1 MDLQSIKNV
10 EIQHTPKLPSALA
23 LELISLAVQERKRI
37 SARRIV
43 ETIIAFA
50 KPFNLNPKRC
60 QKVFEIVPSLRA
72 GWTRR
77 GSNVPKRKKES
88 DDGSDRGWR
97 SPDRAAGHT
106 LQRYVQPCSA
116 PFLSNLSRPH
126 SKKKKTK
133 GSEPQES
140 SRDSLSS
147 VRLTCLHRQ
156 HHSFDSYKA
165 SFAHGSP
172 FTCHYVRRKSRM
184 LAVTRN
190 RPRHCALR
198 CWLRSLR
205 GHFPFL
211 FAIGSAQITEVGD
224 WDADDDGA
232 SGYTDRCQE
241 RKRGSRCR

>member
-126 SKKKKTK
+126 SKKKKD
-133 GSEPQES
+133 ERLRAPRIES
-140 SRDSLSS
+140 RLAVIRPADLSTSTTSFLRLVQGVIRTWQPVHVPLRTTQVANVGCHPKQASSLRS
-147 VRLTCLHRQ
+147 
-156 HHSFDSYKA
+156 A
-165 SFAHGSP
+165 
-172 FTCHYVRRKSRM
+172 M
-184 LAVTRN
+184 LAAFFEGSFSFSFRDRISTDN
-190 RPRHCALR
+190 RGGRL
-198 CWLRSLR
+198 
-205 GHFPFL
+205 G
-211 FAIGSAQITEVGD
+211 
-224 WDADDDGA
+224 
-232 SGYTDRCQE
+232 
-241 RKRGSRCR
+241 CRR